1 MIHKPNR
8 SRSKGTVLT
17 AGVPN
22 VIYTSPPQH
31 TTKMVLL
38 FIANKTAGNKT
49 VTIKWH
55 DSHNNLE
62 YTIVG
67 GYVVSAYNF
76 LKFDQAYL
84 VLNAG
89 DYMTVIPEAGA
100 DMDATVSVEEYYDPA
115 SQQ

>member
-1 MIHKPNR
+1 MNGSYR
-8 SRSKGTVLT
+8 SRSKGTRLT
-17 AGVPN
+17 AGVAN
-22 VIYTSPPQH
+22 TVYTTPAKH
-31 TTKMVLL
+31 TTKVILL

-55 DSHNNLE
+55 DAHNNVD

-67 GYVVSAYNF
+67 GYVVSAFNF

-89 DYMTVIPEAGA
+89 DYMTVTPEAGA
-100 DMDATVSVEEYYDPA
+100 DMDATVSVEEFYDPA

>member
-1 MIHKPNR
+1 MNGSYR

-17 AGVPN
+17 AGVSN
-22 VIYTSPPQH
+22 VVYTAPPKN
-31 TTKMVLL
+31 TTKVVLL

-55 DSHNNLE
+55 DAHNNLD

-67 GYVVSAYNF
+67 GYVVSAFNF

-89 DYMTVIPEAGA
+89 DYITVIPEAGA
-100 DMDATVSVEEYYDPA
+100 DMDATVSVEEFYDPA

>member
-1 MIHKPNR
+1 MNGNYR
-8 SRSKGTVLT
+8 SRSKGAVLT
-17 AGVPN
+17 ACVAN
-22 VIYTSPPQH
+22 VVYTTPAKH
-31 TTKMVLL
+31 TAKVILL
-38 FIANKTAGNKT
+38 FIANKTSGNKT

-55 DSHNNLE
+55 DAHNNVD

-89 DYMTVIPEAGA
+89 DYMTVTPEAGA